1 MCACACACVCVCV
14 CVCGVCVYVC
24 VDRVV
29 AINNSNCIFE
39 TVVVSS
45 EIESND
51 LSSSMSL
58 VEIKLS
64 ISLPL
69 WFLMGINT
77 VIYLSFVV

>member
-1 MCACACACVCVCV
+1 MCVCVC
-14 CVCGVCVYVC
+14 VC

-45 EIESND
+45 GIECND
-51 LSSSMSL
+51 LSSSVSP

-64 ISLPL
+64 ISLPP
-69 WFLMGINT
+69 WFLMGINR